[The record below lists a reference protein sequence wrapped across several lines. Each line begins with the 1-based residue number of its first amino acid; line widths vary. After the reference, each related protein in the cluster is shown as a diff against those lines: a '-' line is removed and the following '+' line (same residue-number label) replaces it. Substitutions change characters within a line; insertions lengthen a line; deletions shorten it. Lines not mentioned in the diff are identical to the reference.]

1 MKAYVV
7 ASRRPLPPFQKP
19 ASQVRFKEG
28 TLRERLE
35 AQLRAAG
42 CEVVAVDAAPSP
54 VPARSI
60 VVFDD
65 VVLSEKML
73 KRFLSVIPDKAKS
86 YQLEVE
92 SNRFTMLASQSA
104 PELWKLVPLTYHG
117 DGDTA
122 PEPLRIQPKSVFDVV
137 EGLPPRMH
145 LLTDIAVYFFDVW
158 AVKIDYWFDL
168 QTATSLYS
176 RELVTRMISPF
187 RGRVPNPILDR
198 VTSSPFV
205 MSKFNSIGKRCRIHK
220 TAILE
225 GCTIGDDV
233 EIGPFSY
240 CRSSVIGDRSVLRE
254 KSAVKMSYL
263 GPRTF
268 VMGSDIVN
276 SYVGAETSIFT
287 PMLYNVVFGERGFL
301 SGGSGFADFIVGA
314 SSIPAIIDGKQVQS
328 GLPFLASGIGD
339 DVFIGANMIFAPGR
353 TIPDGTQLLDHGLI
367 KQVPTKP
374 NGSYVLSGDEFVQI
388 PDSFLKRRL
397 A

>member
-1 MKAYVV
+1 MKAFIV
-7 ASRRPLPPFQKP
+7 AATKALPPFQKP
-19 ASQVRFKEG
+19 VSKVRFKEG

-35 AQLRAAG
+35 AQLKDAG
-42 CEVVAVDAAPSP
+42 CEVVAVDAAPAP

-60 VVFDD
+60 VVSDD

-73 KRFLSVIPDKAKS
+73 RRFLAAIPDKAKS
-86 YQLEVE
+86 YELEVE
-92 SNRFTMLASQSA
+92 SARFTMLASQSA
-104 PELWKLVPLTYHG
+104 PAQWKRVPLAYHG
-117 DGDTA
+117 DGA
-122 PEPLRIQPKSVFDVV
+122 AVPEALRIQPRSVFDVV

-158 AVKIDYWFDL
+158 AVKVDYWFDL

-176 RELVTRMISPF
+176 RELVTRMIGPF
-187 RGRVPNPILDR
+187 RGRVPNAILDR
-198 VTSSPFV
+198 FTSSPFV
-205 MSKFNSIGKRCRIHK
+205 MGKFNSIGKRCRIHR

-233 EIGPFSY
+233 EIGPFAY

-314 SSIPAIIDGKQVQS
+314 SSIPAIIEGKQVQS

-367 KQVPTKP
+367 KQVPTRP
-374 NGSYVLSGDEFVQI
+374 NGAYVLSGDDFVQI
-388 PDSFLKRRL
+388 PDSFLKRRM